1 MTGIMDLRA
10 RTSGWSA
17 SVVGLALLVIAINLV
32 VAWRIDADL
41 RQKELENAEG
51 YGRQMLTA
59 FADHAVRLLD
69 YGDSQLRAAR
79 AIYQRL
85 GGSEDFR
92 EFLATTKALHSESII
107 VATTFSDHDGQIV
120 FDSEKSQVPNVIAA
134 DLDYFRYFQT
144 HEDDVP
150 YIDPTRLGRVW
161 QKYLFRIVRRLSR
174 NGQFDGVAILNMRPE
189 HLANFTHQFDLGP
202 NVAYAILTL
211 DHRLIV
217 RQPMAPETAYGE
229 RQDDLELWRHLPT
242 AFAGRYWSTS
252 TFDGRRRL
260 YLYQK
265 LPDYPL
271 VVLVGID
278 EQDML
283 NHFAEARIPNIQQ
296 AAGFTLVTIV
306 LCSLVVL
313 ILRKSSTLER
323 TNATLEQS
331 ELRLSRA
338 MEATSD
344 GIWEWDIASGGGYF
358 SPAYYRMLGYEVGE
372 FASTAESWLELIHPE
387 DRKRALAAN
396 QECIDNKV
404 DSFATEFR
412 MRKKDGGWCWIL
424 GRGKAVKRDSS
435 GKALLMIG
443 THADITNRKQL
454 EDQVRELALHD
465 ELTKLAN
472 RRLLNE
478 RLSQAMAVSRHS
490 GDHGAVMFLDLDNL
504 KLLNDTHGHET
515 GDLLLIEAA
524 NRLKGCVREMDTVAR
539 FGGDEFVVMLSELG
553 VDRAESARRAGII
566 AEKVRVALAQSYVLE
581 TPHAGKSETAIVHHC
596 TASIGVA
603 LFSKDGASLDN
614 ILKWADTAMYRA
626 KETGGNLIRFHDS
639 EARAIA

>member
-1 MTGIMDLRA
+1 
-10 RTSGWSA
+10 
-17 SVVGLALLVIAINLV
+17 
-32 VAWRIDADL
+32 
-41 RQKELENAEG
+41 
-51 YGRQMLTA
+51 
-59 FADHAVRLLD
+59 
-69 YGDSQLRAAR
+69 
-79 AIYQRL
+79 
-85 GGSEDFR
+85 
-92 EFLATTKALHSESII
+92 
-107 VATTFSDHDGQIV
+107 
-120 FDSEKSQVPNVIAA
+120 
-134 DLDYFRYFQT
+134 
-144 HEDDVP
+144 
-150 YIDPTRLGRVW
+150 
-161 QKYLFRIVRRLSR
+161 
-174 NGQFDGVAILNMRPE
+174 
-189 HLANFTHQFDLGP
+189 
-202 NVAYAILTL
+202 
-211 DHRLIV
+211 
-217 RQPMAPETAYGE
+217 
-229 RQDDLELWRHLPT
+229 
-242 AFAGRYWSTS
+242 
-252 TFDGRRRL
+252 
-260 YLYQK
+260 
-265 LPDYPL
+265 
-271 VVLVGID
+271 
-278 EQDML
+278 
-283 NHFAEARIPNIQQ
+283 
-296 AAGFTLVTIV
+296 
-306 LCSLVVL
+306 
-313 ILRKSSTLER
+313 
-323 TNATLEQS
+323 
-331 ELRLSRA
+331 

-504 KLLNDTHGHET
+504 KLLDDTHGHDT
-515 GDLLLIEAA
+515 GDLLLIEVA

-566 AEKVRVALAQSYVLE
+566 AEKVRVALAQSYVLK
-581 TPHAGKSETAIVHHC
+581 TPHAGKPETAIVHHC

-603 LFSKDGASLDN
+603 LFSKDDASLDN

>member
-1 MTGIMDLRA
+1 MDLRA
-10 RTSGWSA
+10 RTSRWSA

-32 VAWRIDADL
+32 VAWRVDADL

-134 DLDYFRYFQT
+134 DLDYFRYFRT

-202 NVAYAILTL
+202 NATYAILTL

-229 RQDDLELWRHLPT
+229 RQDDLELWRHLLT

-252 TFDGRRRL
+252 TFDGRKRL

-271 VVLVGID
+271 VVQVGID

-283 NHFAEARIPNIQQ
+283 NHFAKARIPNIQQ
-296 AAGFTLVTIV
+296 AAGFSIVTIV
-306 LCSLVVL
+306 FCSLVVL
-313 ILRKSSTLER
+313 ILRKSSTL
-323 TNATLEQS
+323 
-331 ELRLSRA
+331 
-338 MEATSD
+338 
-344 GIWEWDIASGGGYF
+344 
-358 SPAYYRMLGYEVGE
+358 
-372 FASTAESWLELIHPE
+372 
-387 DRKRALAAN
+387 
-396 QECIDNKV
+396 
-404 DSFATEFR
+404 
-412 MRKKDGGWCWIL
+412 
-424 GRGKAVKRDSS
+424 
-435 GKALLMIG
+435 
-443 THADITNRKQL
+443 
-454 EDQVRELALHD
+454 
-465 ELTKLAN
+465 
-472 RRLLNE
+472 
-478 RLSQAMAVSRHS
+478 
-490 GDHGAVMFLDLDNL
+490 
-504 KLLNDTHGHET
+504 
-515 GDLLLIEAA
+515 
-524 NRLKGCVREMDTVAR
+524 
-539 FGGDEFVVMLSELG
+539 
-553 VDRAESARRAGII
+553 
-566 AEKVRVALAQSYVLE
+566 
-581 TPHAGKSETAIVHHC
+581 
-596 TASIGVA
+596 
-603 LFSKDGASLDN
+603 
-614 ILKWADTAMYRA
+614 
-626 KETGGNLIRFHDS
+626 
-639 EARAIA
+639 